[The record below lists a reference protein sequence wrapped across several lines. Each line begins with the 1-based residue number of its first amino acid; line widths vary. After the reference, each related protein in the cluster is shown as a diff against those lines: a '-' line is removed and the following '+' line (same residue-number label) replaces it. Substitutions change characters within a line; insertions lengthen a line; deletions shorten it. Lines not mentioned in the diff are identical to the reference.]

1 MHCELH
7 PSLIYTQFSSVIR
20 KQKEI
25 VKELIAQRQQEV
37 QKVHPGLTCFKEGVC
52 TNISLHNLVG

>member
-37 QKVHPGLTCFKEGVC
+37 QKVHPGLSCFKEGVS
-52 TNISLHNLVG
+52 N